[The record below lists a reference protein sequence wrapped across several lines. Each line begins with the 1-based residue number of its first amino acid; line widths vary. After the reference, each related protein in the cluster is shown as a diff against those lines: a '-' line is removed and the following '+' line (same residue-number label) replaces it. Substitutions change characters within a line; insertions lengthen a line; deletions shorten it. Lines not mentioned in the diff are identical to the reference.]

1 MKEEMFVL
9 VEASKLSLDDEFM
22 RHVPKTPEECKLK
35 TQLETVIK
43 RGIAN
48 FYRPRMDPA
57 FDGTYNIFFNS
68 GLKPAVGRNGYWW
81 LTNAKKYAPER
92 KSRLG
97 TNSEYIA
104 FLGVLIKMLIAKN
117 WTMDEA
123 WHAVCNDS
131 KSLGNY
137 RNSLNAYPDYE
148 STGSREVV
156 GFCDLANTW
165 KLLSDDG
172 NSEFWLAGGHYFS
185 VSTIN
190 PLADLRQDNICFDN
204 LVGAVGWIVMEC

>member
-35 TQLETVIK
+35 TQLETVIE

-104 FLGVLIKMLIAKN
+104 FLGVLIKMLIVSSLSGRLKN
-117 WTMDEA
+117 TIFKISLA
-123 WHAVCNDS
+123 SINDKMERHIS
-131 KSLGNY
+131 LMLPLTVDVMMLFDFLNIVSGYLVTGREFTKYSVKNGLKS
-137 RNSLNAYPDYE
+137 
-148 STGSREVV
+148 
-156 GFCDLANTW
+156 F
-165 KLLSDDG
+165 
-172 NSEFWLAGGHYFS
+172 
-185 VSTIN
+185 
-190 PLADLRQDNICFDN
+190 
-204 LVGAVGWIVMEC
+204 